1 MEYGK
6 EVRSSD
12 FIPIAWWIAN
22 AWDPCE
28 EVRLRALTCLC
39 SKHLENVRNLQQQG
53 QFDESAEIELWNPCM
68 TYPYPPGED
77 AMVKQ
82 LKQEAYP
89 NGKDATDAMV
99 SDRARRD
106 LQVRDANLIEWRI
119 WKGFGKG
126 PWKSSRKASPED
138 LATQSRWVQLDWPI
152 QRSDGVLCPKNC
164 LCSICMANYGLTDM
178 RVAILRRRSNSRT
191 TSEELKAI
199 MSALKDFRSYCADI
213 SNNAKRRLNMDIGVR
228 LEIENRLRTERDW
241 IRKDRVLL
249 FAEKHEIEERKKE
262 LASFIEHIGSP
273 PAHEVD
279 LDELDAEH
287 RSRLQHCFKY
297 DELVSVTD
305 ASTGKV
311 VVGRIEHAIRSTRL
325 GAGDEPDWVLIKGVW
340 YRDKEVGVERTKEID
355 DYQSS
360 DSEFA
365 SESGSLVDLKDH
377 FVADVEIGHNEL
389 PSY

>member
-1 MEYGK
+1 MHE
-6 EVRSSD
+6 
-12 FIPIAWWIAN
+12 
-22 AWDPCE
+22 
-28 EVRLRALTCLC
+28 
-39 SKHLENVRNLQQQG
+39 
-53 QFDESAEIELWNPCM
+53 
-68 TYPYPPGED
+68 
-77 AMVKQ
+77 
-82 LKQEAYP
+82 
-89 NGKDATDAMV
+89 
-99 SDRARRD
+99 
-106 LQVRDANLIEWRI
+106 
-119 WKGFGKG
+119 
-126 PWKSSRKASPED
+126 
-138 LATQSRWVQLDWPI
+138 
-152 QRSDGVLCPKNC
+152 
-164 LCSICMANYGLTDM
+164 
-178 RVAILRRRSNSRT
+178 RRRR
-191 TSEELKAI
+191 
-199 MSALKDFRSYCADI
+199 
-213 SNNAKRRLNMDIGVR
+213 
-228 LEIENRLRTERDW
+228 

-262 LASFIEHIGSP
+262 LAYFIEHIGSP

-365 SESGSLVDLKDH
+365 SESGSMVDLKDH